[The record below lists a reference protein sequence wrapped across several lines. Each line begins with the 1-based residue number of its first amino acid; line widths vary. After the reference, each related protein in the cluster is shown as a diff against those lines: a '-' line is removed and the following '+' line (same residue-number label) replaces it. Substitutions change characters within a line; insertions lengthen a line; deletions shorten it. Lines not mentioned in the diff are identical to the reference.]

1 MAWHSPQGTGPGG
14 GIEPGL
20 LETSTTSKERMRKVP
35 HAGFELQ
42 EAPREDEAEQCRFV
56 RELQDKAS
64 SLSWSNSLMTPFGHC
79 TCDAALVSASRIS
92 LHPPF
97 QQHPGSVFVCSLDN
111 SSPLK
116 TKIGMTV
123 PGTPLL
129 KSGCTDYK
137 ISFFVP
143 LDTRTPHHSPLTLL
157 WRRAEGSSYFSH
169 VSGTGRGGKWRHGA
183 LYSSAAL
190 SQREASV

>member
-1 MAWHSPQGTGPGG
+1 
-14 GIEPGL
+14 
-20 LETSTTSKERMRKVP
+20 MRKVQ

-56 RELQDKAS
+56 CELQDKAS
-64 SLSWSNSLMTPFGHC
+64 SLSWSNTLMTPFGHC

-111 SSPLK
+111 SSPLE

-123 PGTPLL
+123 PGTPLP

-143 LDTRTPHHSPLTLL
+143 LEHQDSPP
-157 WRRAEGSSYFSH
+157 
-169 VSGTGRGGKWRHGA
+169 
-183 LYSSAAL
+183 
-190 SQREASV
+190 